1 VAQVLEKKTD
11 MEHTSTFLSE
21 LAVSQLWVLE
31 ILTMKLSVDRLQVL
45 HLLHQQR
52 LQLHLLAELDLILAE
67 NFSGVP
73 QQVQTLLT
81 YKTS

>member
-1 VAQVLEKKTD
+1 LE
-11 MEHTSTFLSE
+11 EN
-21 LAVSQLWVLE
+21 QPWGLE
-31 ILTMKLSVDRLQVL
+31 TLTTKLSVDRLQVL

-52 LQLHLLAELDLILAE
+52 LQLHLLAEPDLILAE